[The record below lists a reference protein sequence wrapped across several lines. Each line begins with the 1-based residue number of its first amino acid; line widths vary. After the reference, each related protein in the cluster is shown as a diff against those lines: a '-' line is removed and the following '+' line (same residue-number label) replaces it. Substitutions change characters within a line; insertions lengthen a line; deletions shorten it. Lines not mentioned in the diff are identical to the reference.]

1 MALNSLVGHLYPLA
15 HWCPSESPALGLG
28 PHLAE
33 GKRKVQA
40 FLFGQMGVYG
50 NELLIGDDV
59 VVEGAKGVKYGWV
72 SLIHQVLAA
81 MLELEFEGAVGWQVE
96 VDETSLARSTSPRS
110 PSEG

>member
-15 HWCPSESPALGLG
+15 HWCPSKGPTLGLG
-28 PHLAE
+28 PHLTE
-33 GKRKVQA
+33 GKREVQA

-59 VVEGAKGVKYGWV
+59 VVEGAEGVEYGRV
-72 SLIHQVLAA
+72 SLIHQVLAT
-81 MLELEFEGAVGWQVE
+81 MLELELEGAVGWQVE
-96 VDETSLARSTSPRS
+96 VHETSLARSTSPRS